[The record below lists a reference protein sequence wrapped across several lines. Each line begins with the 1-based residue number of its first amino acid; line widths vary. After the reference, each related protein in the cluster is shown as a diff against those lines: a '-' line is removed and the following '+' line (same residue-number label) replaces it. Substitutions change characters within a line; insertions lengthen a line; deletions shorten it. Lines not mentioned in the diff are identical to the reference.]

1 MKKHLKIKIRSANWK
16 SDTLFLGKKINITTY
31 VIMQNNIVI
40 DPGNRDFLAV
50 VFKEYVHK
58 KLQKQDAI
66 TLNLSATDLFFYGEN
81 ANVYMLNYIYA
92 SLFPKR
98 HKKPFD
104 PVLESDEGS
113 INIGLFNAQVN
124 QIVYLIE
131 ILYAL
136 KIDFKKLLKKY
147 MLLSFPESL
156 DYCDDEKISELS
168 YRKVKEFKGVKK

>member
-16 SDTLFLGKKINITTY
+16 SDTLFLGKKINVTTY
-31 VIMQNNIVI
+31 AIIQNDIVI
-40 DPGNRDFLAV
+40 DPSDRDFIAV
-50 VFKEYVHK
+50 VFKEYVRK
-58 KLQKQDAI
+58 KLQKQNAI

-81 ANVYMLNYIYA
+81 ANVYLLNYIYA
-92 SLFPKR
+92 SLFPKH

-113 INIGLFNAQVN
+113 INIGLFNAQVE

-147 MLLSFPESL
+147 MLLPFPESL

-168 YRKVKEFKGVKK
+168 YQKVKEVQRVKK